1 MNSSVLPK
9 LDRSAFNRKIVRKK
23 VQKVLIS
30 RTRSRKK
37 RRYIGAFTNQE
48 YSNSE
53 PRSKDS
59 LKARLGARVLSSKQ
73 SRRVMNDRKKFSS
86 NITEISS
93 PTKVINDAF
102 KKRLISTSDI
112 FSDRA
117 NYYNP
122 YYIKQFHKDNGSYE
136 ENNEDI
142 ETEFS
147 HETNTRSNC
156 FVMENETSKKYLN
169 RINKV
174 IYEKSKKSSPI
185 KNKKILR
192 PLNITAHKDKRKNS
206 FCSKNY
212 SNSKPMSCTSP
223 IKSHL
228 VSTRVPKLDS
238 DLLVSPT
245 KFSPGVKNKFSNP
258 LNIKHQVRDAK
269 ILIEK

>member
-9 LDRSAFNRKIVRKK
+9 LDRSAINRKIVRKK
-23 VQKVLIS
+23 VQKVLIN
-30 RTRSRKK
+30 RSRSKK
-37 RRYIGAFTNQE
+37 QRRYRGAFTTQE
-48 YSNSE
+48 YCNSE
-53 PRSKDS
+53 SRSKDS

-73 SRRVMNDRKKFSS
+73 SRRVMCDRKKFSS
-86 NITEISS
+86 NATEIPS

-122 YYIKQFHKDNGSYE
+122 YYIKQFHKENGSFE
-136 ENNEDI
+136 ENTEDI

-156 FVMENETSKKYLN
+156 FVMENETSKKYVN
-169 RINKV
+169 KINKV
-174 IYEKSKKSSPI
+174 IYENSKKTSPI
-185 KNKKILR
+185 KSKKILR
-192 PLNITAHKDKRKNS
+192 PLNISAFKNKRKKSLADN
-206 FCSKNY
+206 NY
-212 SNSKPMSCTSP
+212 SNAKPMSCISP

-228 VSTRVPKLDS
+228 VSTRVPNLGS
-238 DLLVSPT
+238 DLISPT
-245 KFSPGVKNKFSNP
+245 QFSPDTKNKFANP
-258 LNIKHQVRDAK
+258 LNLKHQVRDAK